1 MKTDNE
7 PIVKGDLVVVI
18 RGTPCCNNTRHLGKI
33 FTVAGIMTNGDT
45 KCSRCFKN
53 LGDIDIL
60 CTERINNYAA
70 GFARSMLKKVKPL
83 SELESFEVTEEIG
96 SPVEHGFNMVY
107 NSLCGSWEHAKLL
120 MLFHWKATPLLK
132 SIIE

>member
-60 CTERINNYAA
+60 CTERINNHAA

-83 SELESFEVTEEIG
+83 SELESYEVKEESVLHIELGEGNGFETDGYKGKELMSTPAQIG
-96 SPVEHGFNMVY
+96 FTD
-107 NSLCGSWEHAKLL
+107 A
-120 MLFHWKATPLLK
+120 
-132 SIIE
+132 